1 MGFDERDK
9 KVERPKKVAVID
21 ASVAVKWFVE
31 EEFTMQALS
40 MIEDYEKRYV
50 DIRSTQLL
58 PFEVLNALRYN
69 PELVDTEVE
78 KAAEA
83 LSRMKIAL
91 YPVLGDLEE
100 LCVKAAFKHG
110 LTVYD
115 ASYLALSRLLNRELY
130 TADEKLITKTKGEGT
145 VRHIRDYR
153 RDLV

>member
-1 MGFDERDK
+1 MGFDKRDK

-31 EEFTMQALS
+31 EEFTKQALS
-40 MIEDYEKRYV
+40 IIEDYERRYV

-69 PELVDTEVE
+69 PELGETEIE
-78 KAAEA
+78 KVAEA
-83 LSRMKIAL
+83 LSRLKIAL
-91 YPVLGDLEE
+91 YPVLGDLKE
-100 LCVKAAFKHG
+100 LCIKAAFKHG

-115 ASYLALSRLLNRELY
+115 ASYLSLSRLLNSDLY
-130 TADEKLITKTKGEGT
+130 TADEKFIAKTKGEGT

-153 RDLV
+153 P